1 MKARLIKALG
11 AATLGL
17 FAGTADAQTPR
28 PVAVETRQVVSQDE
42 PLGGAARAAQAP
54 STLSGTCMD
63 NHCDDKKWLI
73 GGGGTLW
80 AITPAFDPNPAFRI
94 VNTAGGVRTVNQ
106 QDFIWGLK
114 FAYGGW
120 IEAQNVPSGTGV
132 RGNVF
137 TFHQSES
144 FLFTGNAAPGATQG
158 IASAQPLGLG
168 FSSTDVGFL
177 PGQTAGFFSEMNI
190 DIYDLEFTFNMG
202 RLGPLD
208 LTGFVG
214 SRYCHLQQTY
224 NATTTAASIAGLV
237 GAPSVTIDATHNF
250 NGGGTTFGL
259 DVKQRIGDS
268 ALVFFTKPR
277 GSILIGSATE
287 GATRSAPGANGPIN
301 PLVSAQ
307 LNNMD
312 VLPIGEIESGVEIGR
327 FFGRTRQ
334 SYAFMSL
341 GSFYQVY
348 FGAGNAANNAN
359 MNAATAGGFIA
370 PLRGAP
376 GTFAQDIF
384 TPDRGNFALWG
395 ATLRLGLLF

>member
-1 MKARLIKALG
+1 MALG
-11 AATLGL
+11 AAALGL
-17 FAGTADAQTPR
+17 LAGTADAQTR
-28 PVAVETRQVVSQDE
+28 RVSQDVTQPVVVQDE
-42 PLGGAARAAQAP
+42 PLGGKARAAQAP

-63 NHCDDKKWLI
+63 NHCNDCKKWLI
-73 GGGGTLW
+73 GGGGTIW
-80 AITPAFDPNPAFRI
+80 AITPAFDPNPAFRL

-106 QDFIWGLK
+106 IDFIWGLQV
-114 FAYGGW
+114 AYGGW
-120 IEAQNVPSGTGV
+120 IEAMNVPSGTGV

-137 TFHQSES
+137 TFHRSDNTI
-144 FLFTGNAAPGATQG
+144 FTGNAAPGATQG
-158 IASAQPLGLG
+158 LASAAPLGLG
-168 FSSTDVGFL
+168 WSSTDVGFL
-177 PGQTAGFFSEMNI
+177 PGQTAAFFSEMNI

-224 NATTTAASIAGLV
+224 NATTSAPSIAGIA
-237 GAPSVTIDATHNF
+237 GAGTVTVDATHNF

-259 DVKQRIGDS
+259 DAKQRIGDS

-287 GATRSAPGANGPIN
+287 GATFSAPGATNLGSA
-301 PLVSAQ
+301 LTVAQ

-312 VLPIGEIESGVEIGR
+312 VLPIGEIETGVELGR
-327 FFGRTRQ
+327 YFGRTRQ

-348 FGAGNAANNAN
+348 FGAGNASTNAN
-359 MNAATAGGFIA
+359 MNASAAGG
-370 PLRGAP
+370 LVGAP
-376 GTFAQDIF
+376 PSFVSNIF
-384 TPDRGNFALWG
+384 SPDRGNFALWG
-395 ATLRLGLLF
+395 ATLRLGFMF